1 MFDGGQ
7 AGADSGGDIA
17 GKGID
22 STSKVSFYG
31 CILGFFP
38 FLVWPAIVARAL
50 LTHCAAAK
58 KWSVNNQR
66 VTHICKHLA
75 HLKQVWG
82 FTGILFFF
90 SL

>member
-1 MFDGGQ
+1 MRAQRCYVICSTERMFDGGQ

-58 KWSVNNQR
+58 SGR
-66 VTHICKHLA
+66 
-75 HLKQVWG
+75 
-82 FTGILFFF
+82 
-90 SL
+90 